1 MKKFLASLLLMVF
14 IVPMTLQAQEVG
26 SKFFYDFNDNSIAE
40 WKLVDR
46 DNDGK
51 NWLVSGEG
59 YIYSEST
66 ADVKPNNIIA
76 TVDKYA
82 IYATSK
88 LSFDVR
94 PETDKNIE
102 KYGIGV
108 VYSLDGESFMTL
120 QDETALASATEWNTI
135 EISLEYIAGKEVYI
149 GILHNTYDDQG
160 TILVDNVK
168 LTDGK
173 LPTAENVVA
182 AENND
187 NVDVTWNAPT
197 EEFANYNL
205 TGYRVYRSNGDDQNA
220 EMIANDLTET
230 SYTDV
235 TWADAEQ
242 GIYKYGVAA
251 LYLGTSAKRDA
262 ETLLEEGFETTE
274 YAKLPE
280 GWTSYSEPATANS
293 SGNWLVSNYGIGS
306 YKPISGAQA
315 AFAVGFVSEGSS
327 YHLITPAID
336 FTTSLNI
343 TLDFMYINPGWLGA
357 CSAISVGYSES
368 ATGPWTELWKYDGS
382 GESAWVNESVNIS
395 AVSGKVAYI
404 SFKATDNMG
413 FGAGIDDIVITSTG
427 GSGDVVPVAS
437 EIVWSNNVDKD
448 MTTTASINV
457 TASDNG
463 SVEGAIVTLANVNEA
478 EYKYEATLDATGK
491 TQIEVRKG
499 TYKYNVSLEGY
510 YVLEGTVEILEEK
523 TIDLTLEAKPNT
535 IEGLYVSPTAWAMWN
550 EYNGTAT
557 SFDVKLNGE
566 VVATN
571 VTERYFQHDIISLKE
586 EQEYTTT
593 VIPSGDTEN
602 VMEYTWTY
610 VACYNNAIASDL
622 KVEEQDG
629 NAVLSWTMPTYV
641 PEVEPENGFSFDFN
655 NGSLSG
661 WRKIDA
667 DGDGYNWQNT
677 SEFANQGFGVDNSYC
692 AASMSYE
699 TETGKKLDPDNFLIT
714 EDRYAITATS
724 KLTYNVAAQSE
735 AYPNEHYAIAVSKRA
750 NADADDFEIIFEET
764 LEKGNPDSTSIQSEW
779 YNREIDLSKY
789 AGQNI
794 YIAIRHFDSY
804 DNSWLLIDNISLT
817 GGAKVRAEE
826 DGDWLYYDNGICES
840 SFGNF
845 DMNGNSTQ
853 IFWAIMFPAE
863 VIAEYAGKPFTKV
876 AMYDYSA
883 HKGAFSIHFG
893 GDNAPGEMVHIQSY
907 ETKGERQYVE
917 FELEKPI
924 GITGNDNIWI
934 QFSNEYGSGEYPA
947 AYSADM
953 GDPNS
958 RWQSSDG
965 SYWFDSNWFGE
976 GWYGTWMIR
985 GFVSNEAAPM
995 PDSPTET
1002 SAEVLGSLIFRN
1014 GELITP
1020 EPIKETTYTDVIDDN
1035 TISYEYSI
1043 RVVYGGEKDETY
1055 YAMSCPLTA
1064 ELSFEQPIEPIVCV
1078 RPNDLYGASTLNED
1092 GTLGATLVWPYVNK
1106 WLHYDNGTFATAVG
1120 AGGTL
1125 YWGAMFPAEDIAS
1138 YVGSNITKISLID
1151 FEAGETTLNIAYGG
1165 DKAPGMTVHSQ
1176 TFTFN
1181 GWNENESDTPEIIEV
1196 ELSAPIPVPAGEN
1209 LWITLYQTGAQYPAS
1224 STTYTGDPNGSWCSV
1239 DGISWDNLY
1248 ALSNGQLNYTW
1259 YLRAYV
1265 SNDVRGEQ
1273 EITRD
1278 ENTVLDH
1285 YNIYRSTTNSNYE
1298 LVAKTTA
1305 NKHFDEIEEGT
1316 YYYQVKAVYTRGD
1329 EECES
1334 EAALSHEDPTKDYI
1348 IVEVTAI
1355 DENGVKGMMVYPNP
1369 TDGNLNITAENMRR
1383 ITIVNALGQMVYD
1396 REANSDETIINMSQF
1411 DAGIYLVRI
1420 TTENGVAVKRV
1431 SVL

>member
-197 EEFANYNL
+197 EGFANYNL

-293 SGNWLVSNYGIGS
+293 SGNWLVSSYGIGT

-382 GESAWVNESVNIS
+382 GESTWVNESVNIS

-404 SFKATDNMG
+404 SFKTTDNMG

-491 TQIEVRKG
+491 TQVEVRRG
-499 TYKYNVSLEGY
+499 TYNYSISLEGY
-510 YVLEGTVEILEEK
+510 YTLEGTVEILEEK

-535 IEGLYVSPTAWAMWN
+535 IEGLYVSPTAWAMW
-550 EYNGTAT
+550 EYEETNI
-557 SFDVKLNGE
+557 SYDLLLNGKL
-566 VVATN
+566 VAENITDKYYQFD
-571 VTERYFQHDIISLKE
+571 TESLTE
-586 EQEYTTT
+586 GEEYTVT
-593 VIPSGDTEN
+593 VLPKSLTEN
-602 VMEYTWTY
+602 VMMEYTFKYTL
-610 VACYNNAIASDL
+610 CSDFA
-622 KVEEQDG
+622 
-629 NAVLSWTMPTYV
+629 NAVNFRVKEKDGKATLTWSMPVIEEET
-641 PEVEPENGFSFDFN
+641 EPIYEFSTNFDNGTLD
-655 NGSLSG
+655 G

-692 AASMSYE
+692 AASVSYD
-699 TETGKKLDPDNFLIT
+699 TGLGKPFDPDNLLVTDKKYSIT
-714 EDRYAITATS
+714 ETS
-724 KLTYNVAAQSE
+724 KLTYNVAAQSK
-735 AYPNEHYAIAVSKRA
+735 AYPNEHYAIVISKKA
-750 NADADDFEIIFEET
+750 NADADNFEIVFEET
-764 LEKGNPDSTSIQSEW
+764 LEAGNPDSTSIQSEW

-804 DNSWLLIDNISLT
+804 DNSWLLVDNISLT
-817 GGAKVRAEE
+817 DGAKVRAEE
-826 DGDWLYYDNGICES
+826 EGDWLYYDNGIYES
-840 SFGNF
+840 ASGNF
-845 DMNGNSTQ
+845 DPNTWNATQ
-853 IFWAIMFPAE
+853 IFWAIMFPAD
-863 VIAEYAGKPFTKV
+863 AMSDYAKRTISKV
-876 AMYDYSA
+876 SLYDNCA
-883 HKGAFSIHFG
+883 HKGAFSIHKG
-893 GDNAPGEMVHIQSY
+893 GDNAPGEMVHFQSY
-907 ETKGERQYVE
+907 ETTGKKEYVE
-917 FELEKPI
+917 FELDVPVI
-924 GITGNDNIWI
+924 ISGNDNIWI
-934 QFSNEYGSGEYPA
+934 QFSNEYGSGTYPA
-947 AYSADM
+947 AYSKDM

-958 RWQSSDG
+958 RWGSSDG
-965 SYWFDSNWFGE
+965 SYWYDCNFFGE

-985 GFVSNEAAPM
+985 AYVDPFDESLVEDPEL
-995 PDSPTET
+995 TT
-1002 SAEVLGSLIFRN
+1002 AEPLGTIIFRN

-1020 EPIKETTYTDVIDDN
+1020 EPVQGESFTDELENVNKD
-1035 TISYEYSI
+1035 YEYTI
-1043 RVVYGGEKDETY
+1043 RVVYGGDEDVSY
-1055 YAMSCPLTA
+1055 YAMSCPVTR
-1064 ELSFEQPIEPIVCV
+1064 ELKLYEELVCE
-1078 RPNDLYGASTLNED
+1078 RPTGLYGATTLNED
-1092 GTLGATLVWPYVNK
+1092 GSFGATLVWPYVK
-1106 WLHYDNGTFATAVG
+1106 EFATSIG
-1120 AGGTL
+1120 AGRTL
-1125 YWGAMFPAEDIAS
+1125 YWGIMFPAEDLTS
-1138 YVGSNITKISLID
+1138 YVGSEITKISLFD
-1151 FEAGETTLNIAYGG
+1151 FEAGEATVSISYGG
-1165 DKAPGMTVHSQ
+1165 NKAPEMTVHSQ
-1176 TFTFN
+1176 KFTFN
-1181 GWNENESDTPEIIEV
+1181 GWEEDTEEPEVIEID
-1196 ELSAPIPVPAGEN
+1196 LSAPIPVPAGEN
-1209 LWITLYQTGAQYPAS
+1209 LWITVYQTGAQYPAGA
-1224 STTYTGDPNGSWCSV
+1224 TEYTGDPNGRWCSL
-1239 DGISWDNLY
+1239 DGTNWDDIY
-1248 ALSNGQLNYTW
+1248 AMSNGQIDNTW

-1265 SNDVRGEQ
+1265 SNDVRGER
-1273 EITRD
+1273 EIASRA
-1278 ENTVLDH
+1278 ENATLDH
-1285 YNIYRSTTNSNYE
+1285 YNVYRSTTNGNYE
-1298 LVAKTTA
+1298 LITETTA
-1305 NKHFDEIEEGT
+1305 NRYFDEIEEGT

>member
-14 IVPMTLQAQEVG
+14 IVPLTLQAQEVG
-26 SKFFYDFNDNSIAE
+26 SKFFYDFNNNSIAE

-51 NWLVSGEG
+51 NWLVSDEG
-59 YIYSEST
+59 YIYSESA

-76 TVDKYA
+76 TADKYA

-88 LSFDVR
+88 ISFDVR
-94 PETDKNIE
+94 PETDMNIE

-120 QDETALASATEWNTI
+120 QDETALASATEWNTV
-135 EISLEYIAGKEVYI
+135 EISLEYIAGKEAYI
-149 GILHNTYDDQG
+149 GILHNTYDNQG
-160 TILVDNVK
+160 TILVDNVR
-168 LTDGK
+168 LSDGK

-182 AENND
+182 AVNNN

-205 TGYRVYRSNGDDQNA
+205 TGYRVYRSNGDVQNA

-230 SYTDV
+230 SYTDN

-242 GIYKYGVAA
+242 GVYKYGVAA
-251 LYLGTSAKRDA
+251 LYLGTSAKRNA

-274 YAKLPE
+274 YPNIPE
-280 GWTSYSEPATANS
+280 GWTSYAEPAGANDY
-293 SGNWLVSNYGIGS
+293 GNWKAGTGFGVYS
-306 YKPISGAQA
+306 PISGTQG
-315 AFAVGFVSEGSS
+315 AFAQGFISEGSS
-327 YHLITPAID
+327 YYLVTPAID
-336 FTTSLNI
+336 FSTSLNI
-343 TLDFMYINPGWLGA
+343 TLDFMYITPGWLGA
-357 CSAISVGYSES
+357 CSGISVAYSES

-382 GESAWVNESVNIS
+382 GESEWVNESVNIS

-427 GSGDVVPVAS
+427 GSGAVVPVAS

-448 MTTTASINV
+448 MTTTATINV
-457 TASDNG
+457 ATDDNG
-463 SVEGAIVTLANVNEA
+463 SVEGAVVTLTNVNEA
-478 EYKYEATLDATGK
+478 AYKYEATVDATGK
-491 TQIEVRKG
+491 AQVEVRKG
-499 TYKYNVSLEGY
+499 SYKYNVTLDGY
-510 YVLEGTVEILEEK
+510 YKSEGTVEILEET
-523 TIDLTLEAKPNT
+523 TINCTLEAMPEI

-550 EYNGTAT
+550 EYSGDAT
-557 SFDVKLNGE
+557 SFDIKLNNE
-566 VVATN
+566 LVAQN
-571 VTERYFQHDIISLKE
+571 ITEKYYQHDIVSLIE
-586 EQEYTTT
+586 DQEYTTT

-602 VMEYTWTY
+602 IMEYTWTY

-622 KVEEQDG
+622 KIEEQDG

-641 PEVEPENGFSFDFN
+641 PESEPEQEFSFDFN
-655 NGSLSG
+655 NGSLTG

-692 AASMSYE
+692 VASMSYE

-714 EDRYAITATS
+714 ENRYAITATS
-724 KLTYNVAAQSE
+724 KLTYNVAAQSK
-735 AYPNEHYAIAVSKRA
+735 AYPNEHYAIAVSTK
-750 NADADDFEIIFEET
+750 NKADADDFEIVFEET
-764 LEKGNPDSTSIQSEW
+764 LEEGNPDSESIQSEW
-779 YNREIDLSKY
+779 YSREIDLSKY
-789 AGQNI
+789 AGKKV
-794 YIAIRHFDSY
+794 YIAVRHYDSY
-804 DNSWLLIDNISLT
+804 DNSWLLVDNINLT
-817 GGAKVRAEE
+817 CLMKSRAEA
-826 DGDWLYYDNGICES
+826 DGDWLYYDNGICAS

-845 DMNGNSTQ
+845 DMNGNATQ

-863 VIAEYAGKPFTKV
+863 IIAEYTGKPFTKV

-893 GDNAPGEMVHIQSY
+893 GDDAPGEMVYLQSY
-907 ETKGERQYVE
+907 ETTGERQYIE
-917 FELEKPI
+917 FELETPI
-924 GITGNDNIWI
+924 GITGKDNIWI
-934 QFSNEYGSGEYPA
+934 QFSNEYGSGTYPA
-947 AYSADM
+947 AYSDDM

-1002 SAEVLGSLIFRN
+1002 SAEILGSLIFRN

-1020 EPIKETTYTDVIDDN
+1020 EPIKETTFTDAIEDN
-1035 TISYEYSI
+1035 TTTYEYSI

-1055 YAMSCPLTA
+1055 YAMSCPLTG
-1064 ELSFEQPIEPIVCV
+1064 ELSFEQPIEPIVCE

-1092 GTLGATLVWPYVNK
+1092 GTFGATLVWPYVNK

-1125 YWGAMFPAEDIAS
+1125 YWGVMFPAEDLTS
-1138 YVGSNITKISLID
+1138 YVGSSITKVSLFD
-1151 FEAGETTLNIAYGG
+1151 FDEGEATLNIAYGG
-1165 DKAPGMTVHSQ
+1165 DKAPEMIVHSQ

-1181 GWNENESDTPEIIEV
+1181 GWTDEEANAPEIIEV
-1196 ELSAPIPVPAGEN
+1196 DLSYPIPVPAGEN
-1209 LWITLYQTGAQYPAS
+1209 LWITLYQTGAEYPAGA
-1224 STTYTGDPNGSWCSV
+1224 TEYTGDPNGSWCSV
-1239 DGISWDNLY
+1239 DGTTWDNLY
-1248 ALSNGQLNYTW
+1248 ALSGGQLNYTW

-1285 YNIYRSTTNSNYE
+1285 YNIYRSTTNGNYE
-1298 LVAKTTA
+1298 LVAETTA
-1305 NKHFDEIEEGT
+1305 NKYFDEIEKGT

-1334 EAALSHEDPTKDYI
+1334 EAALAYEDPTKDYVV
-1348 IVEVTAI
+1348 VEVTAI

-1369 TDGNLNITAENMRR
+1369 TNGNLNITAENMRR
-1383 ITIVNALGQMVYD
+1383 ITINNTLGQVVYD
-1396 REANSDETIINMSQF
+1396 REVSSDETIINMSQF
-1411 DAGIYLVRI
+1411 EAGIYLVRI
-1420 TTENGVAVKRV
+1420 ATENGVAVKRI

>member
-187 NVDVTWNAPT
+187 NVDVTWNVPT
-197 EEFANYNL
+197 DENENNTL
-205 TGYRVYRSNGDDQNA
+205 SGYRLYKARNDENPV
-220 EMIANDLTET
+220 MIANDLTET
-230 SYTDV
+230 SYQDTEWENSEWGV
-235 TWADAEQ
+235 
-242 GIYKYGVAA
+242 YKYGVAV
-251 LYLGTSAKRDA
+251 LYQAKTRATS
-262 ETLLEEGFETTE
+262 ETLLEEGFETTT
-274 YAKLPE
+274 AGIIPE
-280 GWTSYSEPATANS
+280 GWSRLSDPATTTSYSGPWTVSTAIPNLANPNT
-293 SGNWLVSNYGIGS
+293 GNQLAFSYGG
-306 YKPISGAQA
+306 YDLAD
-315 AFAVGFVSEGSS
+315 F
-327 YHLITPAID
+327 YLITPAID
-336 FTTSLNI
+336 LTKALQPALEFSFIGPMGIGQETG
-343 TLDFMYINPGWLGA
+343 NP
-357 CSAISVGYSES
+357 IFVKYSES
-368 ATGPWTELWKYDGS
+368 ATGPWTTLYENTTDRLWQDATIDLNS
-382 GESAWVNESVNIS
+382 C
-395 AVSGKVAYI
+395 SGKTVYLA
-404 SFKATDNMG
+404 FVHQDTKTFN
-413 FGAGIDDIVITSTG
+413 FGVGIDDVKVTAQISE
-427 GSGDVVPVAS
+427 SNVAIES
-437 EIVWSNNVDKD
+437 DIVWSNSIEKD
-448 MTTTASINV
+448 MNTTASVNV
-457 TASDNG
+457 TSDDNG
-463 SVEGAIVTLANVNEA
+463 SVEGAVVTLTNTNDET
-478 EYKYEATLDATGK
+478 YKYAATLDATGK
-491 TQIEVRKG
+491 TQVEVRRG
-499 TYKYNVSLEGY
+499 TYNYSVSLEGY
-510 YVLEGTVEILEEK
+510 YTLEGTVEILEEK

-535 IEGLYVSPTAWAMWN
+535 IEGLYVSPTAWAMW
-550 EYNGTAT
+550 EYEETNI
-557 SFDVKLNGE
+557 SYDLLLNGKL
-566 VVATN
+566 VAENITDKYYQFD
-571 VTERYFQHDIISLKE
+571 TESLTE
-586 EQEYTTT
+586 GEEYTVT
-593 VIPSGDTEN
+593 VLPKSLTEN
-602 VMEYTWTY
+602 VMMEYTFKYTL
-610 VACYNNAIASDL
+610 CSDFA
-622 KVEEQDG
+622 
-629 NAVLSWTMPTYV
+629 NAVNFRVKEKDGKATLTWSMPVIEEET
-641 PEVEPENGFSFDFN
+641 EPIYEFSTNFDNGTLD
-655 NGSLSG
+655 G

-692 AASMSYE
+692 AASVSYD
-699 TETGKKLDPDNFLIT
+699 TGLGKPFDPDNLLVTDKKYSIT
-714 EDRYAITATS
+714 ETS
-724 KLTYNVAAQSE
+724 KLTYNVAAQSK
-735 AYPNEHYAIAVSKRA
+735 AYPNEHYAIVISKKA
-750 NADADDFEIIFEET
+750 NADADNFEIVFEET
-764 LEKGNPDSTSIQSEW
+764 LEAGNPDSTSIQSEW

-804 DNSWLLIDNISLT
+804 DNSWLLVDNISLT
-817 GGAKVRAEE
+817 DGAKVRAEE
-826 DGDWLYYDNGICES
+826 EGDWLYYDNGIYES
-840 SFGNF
+840 ASGNF
-845 DMNGNSTQ
+845 DPNTWNATQ
-853 IFWAIMFPAE
+853 IFWAIMFPAD
-863 VIAEYAGKPFTKV
+863 AMSDYAKRTISKV
-876 AMYDYSA
+876 SLYDNCA
-883 HKGAFSIHFG
+883 HKGAFSIHKG
-893 GDNAPGEMVHIQSY
+893 GDNAPGEMVHFQSY
-907 ETKGERQYVE
+907 ETTGKKEYVE
-917 FELEKPI
+917 FELDVPVI
-924 GITGNDNIWI
+924 ISGNDNIWI
-934 QFSNEYGSGEYPA
+934 QFSNEYGSGTYPA
-947 AYSADM
+947 AYSKDM

-958 RWQSSDG
+958 RWGSSDG
-965 SYWFDSNWFGE
+965 SYWYDCNFFGE

-985 GFVSNEAAPM
+985 AYVDPFDESLVEDPEL
-995 PDSPTET
+995 TT
-1002 SAEVLGSLIFRN
+1002 AEPLGTIIFRN

-1020 EPIKETTYTDVIDDN
+1020 EPVQGESFTDELENVNKD
-1035 TISYEYSI
+1035 YEYTI
-1043 RVVYGGEKDETY
+1043 RVVYGGDEDVSY
-1055 YAMSCPLTA
+1055 YAMSCPVTR
-1064 ELSFEQPIEPIVCV
+1064 ELKLYEELVCE
-1078 RPNDLYGASTLNED
+1078 RPTGLYGATTLNED
-1092 GTLGATLVWPYVNK
+1092 GSFGATLVWPYVK
-1106 WLHYDNGTFATAVG
+1106 EWLHYDNGKFATSIG
-1120 AGGTL
+1120 AGRTL
-1125 YWGAMFPAEDIAS
+1125 YWGIMFPAEDLTS
-1138 YVGSNITKISLID
+1138 YVGSEITKISLFD
-1151 FEAGETTLNIAYGG
+1151 FEAGEATVSISYGG
-1165 DKAPGMTVHSQ
+1165 NKAPEMTVHSQ
-1176 TFTFN
+1176 KFTFN
-1181 GWNENESDTPEIIEV
+1181 GWEEDTEEPEVIEID
-1196 ELSAPIPVPAGEN
+1196 LSAPIPVPAGEN
-1209 LWITLYQTGAQYPAS
+1209 LWITVYQTGAQYPAGA
-1224 STTYTGDPNGSWCSV
+1224 TEYTGDPNGRWCSL
-1239 DGISWDNLY
+1239 DGTNWDDIY
-1248 ALSNGQLNYTW
+1248 AMSNGQIDNTW

-1265 SNDVRGEQ
+1265 SNDVRGER
-1273 EITRD
+1273 EIASRA
-1278 ENTVLDH
+1278 ENATLDH
-1285 YNIYRSTTNSNYE
+1285 YNVYRSTTNGNYE
-1298 LVAKTTA
+1298 LITETTA
-1305 NKHFDEIEEGT
+1305 NRYFDEIEEGT